1 MFPPIMLDCVHVL
14 LHRLQLWEIIGQ
26 MIRTPLL
33 KNPASN
39 VDLGKKIANNN
50 QLFRQ
55 SDEIIWTQNESY
67 QNVLAKAALWPT
79 SSQLMTFNF

>member
-14 LHRLQLWEIIGQ
+14 LHRLQLCEIIGQ
-26 MIRTPLL
+26 KVVRTPFL
-33 KNPASN
+33 KNAASN

-55 SDEIIWTQNESY
+55 SDEIIWTQNVSTEPPS
-67 QNVLAKAALWPT
+67 
-79 SSQLMTFNF
+79 